1 MTFRL
6 KRLMPSPL
14 LLAYHWMLSWIAAS
28 WYGHPSNELVV
39 VGVTGTNGKTTT
51 AYLTARALEA
61 SGFPTGCTTTAL
73 FKIADREWLNETK
86 MTMLGRFL
94 LQKRLR
100 EMVRAGCAY
109 AVIEVSSQGILQ
121 YRHRQV
127 NVDIAVFTNL
137 TPEHIEAHG
146 GFEAY
151 KQAKIE
157 LFRHVAA
164 SPRKVFNGRTI
175 PKVAVLNAQDPHAEA
190 FAVSGFDRVMRY
202 RTDAGP
208 GDVVAKDI
216 RLEPTSIAFTVD
228 SVAMRLAVPGKV
240 NVENAMAAI
249 AVCRAF
255 DIPLASVSERLAL
268 VRGIPGRFERIDEGQ
283 PWTVIVDYAPEPAS
297 LGKLYETV
305 EAMPKRRLIHLL
317 GSCGGGRDVAR
328 RPILGKMAGDHADLV
343 IVTDEDPYDDDPN
356 EIMEQVAAG
365 AREAGKQDGTSL
377 LIIPERAEA
386 IREAMRQAQEGDM
399 ILLTGKGCEQAI
411 MGPNGMCTPW
421 DERDVAR
428 AAIQAELE
436 ERESTDGQAVP
447 ISVP

>member
-1 MTFRL
+1 
-6 KRLMPSPL
+6 
-14 LLAYHWMLSWIAAS
+14 MLSWIAAS